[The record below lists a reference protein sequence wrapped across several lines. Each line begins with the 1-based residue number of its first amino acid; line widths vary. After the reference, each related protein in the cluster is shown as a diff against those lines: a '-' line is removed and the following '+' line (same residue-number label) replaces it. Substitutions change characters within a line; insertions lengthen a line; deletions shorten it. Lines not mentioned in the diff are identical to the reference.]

1 MPGPYLGSP
10 AVKETTMSK
19 KEKEFKRRVGKID
32 KHLTALNEILSEVFA
47 GQKKQAEVQEVLNS
61 MEDSTRFLKDVLALL
76 KEPAGSRPADQ
87 RGIAN

>member
-1 MPGPYLGSP
+1 
-10 AVKETTMSK
+10 MSK

-76 KEPAGSRPADQ
+76 KEPAGSRPEDQ